1 MGLLAQIGKKEKLS
15 GWMNRWQ
22 KKHSEVDGEQEEE
35 DAVMV
40 VCVMASV
47 WVDLFSK
54 NAIGKILEA
63 II

>member
-1 MGLLAQIGKKEKLS
+1 MDEQ
-15 GWMNRWQ
+15 MT